1 MSTHDRRIAEI
12 LSTITTLKQQLNKDH
27 IDSAVVYL
35 DVAVAKLERL
45 KQELQPDD

>member
-12 LSTITTLKQQLNKDH
+12 LSTITTLKQQLSKDR

-35 DVAVAKLERL
+35 EVAVEKLERL